1 MENEERYERYIP
13 VEMSI
18 VGSLLEIREM
28 QAGRLPKRT
37 WKDFLAELR
46 EDEQEKV
53 SEEAIKMENEERYER
68 YIPVEMSIVGSLLEI
83 REMQA
88 GRLPE
93 KTWREVRD
101 EIEAEIAAEEREEL
115 NGHNSNKVF

>member
-18 VGSLLEIREM
+18 LGSLLEIREM

-46 EDEQEKV
+46 ENDEQEKQD
-53 SEEAIKMENEERYER
+53 ANLIDAK
-68 YIPVEMSIVGSLLEI
+68 L
-83 REMQA
+83 
-88 GRLPE
+88 
-93 KTWREVRD
+93 
-101 EIEAEIAAEEREEL
+101 
-115 NGHNSNKVF
+115 